1 MLARTFAFVASFG
14 FAGVSAPETK
24 HLLRLTLIEN
34 LLELCLEVFSEFQLS
49 LPVVPV
55 GLGELLRLQA
65 VEVEFVGES
74 FDVRFGTLLE
84 GLLALFVFFP
94 ALLVFFFTLGL
105 FSLNFLR
112 ADVCRKDG
120 NQCHNKKLFHTF
132 SPVNKGFNNIFK
144 NDTLIY
150 LQTSCQSFLRNY
162 DTKFAYIKKK
172 LYLCSRK
179 GLRHTTKQ
187 HKTNKLF
194 QTKFFM
200 SSVNKVILIGNVG
213 ADPEVRYLDRGV
225 AIATF
230 NLATTERGYVMQNGT
245 QVPDVTEWHSIVLWR
260 NLAEWAQ
267 QNLKKSMKVYVEGKL
282 KTRSWEKDGQI
293 RRKTEVIAENIQ
305 ILYRPEIYRN
315 GVESQKSKVESD
327 EAQENFNDE
336 AQAAPEAQ
344 EQGGFFNGL
353 FRN

>member
-1 MLARTFAFVASFG
+1 
-14 FAGVSAPETK
+14 
-24 HLLRLTLIEN
+24 
-34 LLELCLEVFSEFQLS
+34 
-49 LPVVPV
+49 
-55 GLGELLRLQA
+55 
-65 VEVEFVGES
+65 
-74 FDVRFGTLLE
+74 
-84 GLLALFVFFP
+84 
-94 ALLVFFFTLGL
+94 
-105 FSLNFLR
+105 
-112 ADVCRKDG
+112 
-120 NQCHNKKLFHTF
+120 
-132 SPVNKGFNNIFK
+132 
-144 NDTLIY
+144 
-150 LQTSCQSFLRNY
+150 
-162 DTKFAYIKKK
+162 
-172 LYLCSRK
+172 
-179 GLRHTTKQ
+179 
-187 HKTNKLF
+187 
-194 QTKFFM
+194 M

-282 KTRSWEKDGQI
+282 KTRAWEKDGQI

-315 GVESQKSKVESD
+315 QQSAESQEPRTES
-327 EAQENFNDE
+327 QENFNDE
-336 AQAAPEAQ
+336 AQAAPESQ